1 MKHLPIGGSTIA
13 RTINCPAWISR
24 NKKAAIPPRKAGSA
38 ANLGN
43 LLHDA
48 MENYYKDYAEF
59 ENQIGKTSFADLVL
73 SEEHLP
79 LLRLMREHTETVLDE
94 YGITQILCEPF
105 VQIIPDLAGGSIDML
120 GISEDGK
127 TIIIL
132 DYKTGVGVVRAK
144 ENKQILFYAL
154 CASVDIKTKALFKN
168 VENFVGVIIQPRVF
182 KAADIWEFY
191 PAELTRFNTE
201 VGKTIEATQDKNPK
215 AKAGAHCKFCPME
228 SFCDDKRARVEAALI
243 LDTKQ
248 QKQLNRAL
256 PLALELK
263 TWCEQVIN
271 DATSY
276 AEKGVDITGHKLVH
290 GRSLRRWKDESAAEG
305 ILFDQ
310 LGKLAFN
317 KTLISPAQAA
327 KIIKKEKI
335 DFDIDHIITKPLGKL
350 ALAPLDDPREKVIP
364 DNGTEKLK
372 KALDKKPTKN

>member
-1 MKHLPIGGSTIA
+1 
-13 RTINCPAWISR
+13 
-24 NKKAAIPPRKAGSA
+24 
-38 ANLGN
+38 
-43 LLHDA
+43 
-48 MENYYKDYAEF
+48 
-59 ENQIGKTSFADLVL
+59 
-73 SEEHLP
+73 
-79 LLRLMREHTETVLDE
+79 
-94 YGITQILCEPF
+94 
-105 VQIIPDLAGGSIDML
+105 
-120 GISEDGK
+120 
-127 TIIIL
+127 
-132 DYKTGVGVVRAK
+132 
-144 ENKQILFYAL
+144 
-154 CASVDIKTKALFKN
+154 
-168 VENFVGVIIQPRVF
+168 
-182 KAADIWEFY
+182 
-191 PAELTRFNTE
+191 
-201 VGKTIEATQDKNPK
+201 
-215 AKAGAHCKFCPME
+215 ME